1 MLFAQ
6 VDWPFVGCVVLVGGC
21 FVFGL
26 VWSVY
31 MATFRTQDFIE
42 LSKLDEERRRRIA
55 ERQDKHLDAGLRF
68 VGSVFKKK

>member
-1 MLFAQ
+1 MLFAE

-26 VWSVY
+26 VWTIY

-42 LSKLDEERRRRIA
+42 LAKIDEERRRRLA
-55 ERQDKHLDAGLRF
+55 ERRDRQMALGLSLIRWWP
-68 VGSVFKKK
+68 KK